1 MYNSY
6 IMQSS
11 IALTRTQIYITQKQ
25 QQQLSEVS
33 RRTSISKS
41 ELIRLAVNRFLEQS
55 APVLPESTEQK
66 LAGFVGMWAD
76 RTDMVDPAGFA
87 GMWADRTDMVDPAA
101 YIQALRKPRF

>member
-6 IMQSS
+6 IMKSS

-66 LAGFVGMWAD
+66 LAGF
-76 RTDMVDPAGFA
+76 A